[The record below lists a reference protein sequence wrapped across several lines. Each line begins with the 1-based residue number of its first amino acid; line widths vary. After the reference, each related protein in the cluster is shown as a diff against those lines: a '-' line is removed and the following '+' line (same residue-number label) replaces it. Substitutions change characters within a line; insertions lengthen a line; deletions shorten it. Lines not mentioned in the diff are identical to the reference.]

1 MQWDRAAYGRLP
13 ERGGDATMSD
23 RTTHRR
29 KARNQKRAEM
39 HVIREAAR
47 RQREY
52 PFEGLDLRRRSMREA
67 T

>member
-1 MQWDRAAYGRLP
+1 
-13 ERGGDATMSD
+13 MSD

-52 PFEGLDLRRRSMREA
+52 PFEGLDLRRDTLRSMREA